1 MTAVRPGPTVRRR
14 YDAAARG
21 ERLGL
26 VSIVVAA
33 AEVWSSHTLIDHS
46 NLFNRTTVRPIFL
59 LGSVGWLLGV
69 AMAIAAVRLGSRDS
83 RIAGAA
89 GLAGNLAG
97 LALLWWKYF
106 HWWVK

>member
-1 MTAVRPGPTVRRR
+1 MTAAAGRGSRRG
-14 YDAAARG
+14 YDPAVLR

-26 VSIVVAA
+26 TSIVVAA

-46 NLFNRTTVRPIFL
+46 SLFNRTVVRPLFM
-59 LGSVGWLLGV
+59 LGSIGWLLGI
-69 AMAIAAVRLGSRDS
+69 ATAIAALRLGSRDS

>member
-1 MTAVRPGPTVRRR
+1 MTGAPARRPRRGYDPAVLR
-14 YDAAARG
+14 

-26 VSIVVAA
+26 TSIVVAA

-46 NLFNRTTVRPIFL
+46 SPFNRTMVRPLFMLASI
-59 LGSVGWLLGV
+59 GWLLG
-69 AMAIAAVRLGSRDS
+69 IAAGIGALRLGSRDS

-89 GLAGNLAG
+89 GLAGSLAG